1 MTDRRYSDEEV
12 EEIFARAAETE
23 QQTRRQLPARDHGLT
38 LSELQKIGQEAG
50 ITPEAVAQAARSLD
64 QPQQP
69 ETPVFLGLPV
79 GAARTVRLE
88 RRLTDEE
95 WERLVVDLRETFNA
109 RGVIRSEGSFRSWS
123 NGNLQVLL
131 EPDGPGH
138 RVRFRTVKGNAR
150 PYMFAGLGLMGVAVA
165 TFLAGMFTPALSR
178 PDFFE
183 QVGMMALFGAGF
195 FAAGALPLKRWA
207 KLRREQM
214 DRLAERL
221 LSAPALR
228 SVAERSE

>member
-1 MTDRRYSDEEV
+1 MTDRRYSDDEV
-12 EEIFARAAETE
+12 AEIFARASETE
-23 QQTRRQLPARDHGLT
+23 QQTRRQLPARDGLT
-38 LSELQKIGQEAG
+38 LAELQRIGQEAG
-50 ITPEAVAQAARSLD
+50 IAPDLVAQAARSLD

-79 GAARTVRLE
+79 GAARTVHLE

-131 EPDGPGH
+131 EPDGKGQ

-150 PYMFAGLGLMGVAVA
+150 PYMFAGLGLMGVSAA

-183 QVGMMALFGAGF
+183 QVGMMALFGAVF
-195 FAAGALPLKRWA
+195 FAAGAFPLRSWA

-214 DRLAERL
+214 DRLADRL
-221 LSAPALR
+221 LSSPALR
-228 SVAERSE
+228 SATEPSD